1 MTPLLRFILPIF
13 LVAGCLNGDFNG
25 QDQGVTTPP
34 DLSMRMFDIAGLD
47 LFGLYN
53 CSQLNACDHNA
64 KTPAE
69 VQLCKNMA
77 TPIAKA
83 LEADLQNCFLQ
94 YCPAGMGQVCA
105 PDAMGMLSMACQAC
119 INNTY
124 IPQSASCSP
133 TQQVDECHQCLNQA
147 NACTADM

>member
-1 MTPLLRFILPIF
+1 MTALLRFALPIF

-25 QDQGVTTPP
+25 QDQGAPVP
-34 DLSMRMFDIAGLD
+34 DLATHMFDIAGLD

-53 CSQLNACDHNA
+53 CTALNQCDQAC
-64 KTPAE
+64 KTPSCT
-69 VQLCKNMA
+69 LMCRNMA

-83 LEADLQNCFLQ
+83 LESDLQSCFMQ
-94 YCPAGMGQVCA
+94 YCPTGAGMVCA
-105 PDAMGMLSMACQAC
+105 PDAMGMLTVACMTC

-124 IPQSASCSP
+124 VASGTECPTP
-133 TQQVDECHQCLNQA
+133 TQNPSECHQCLSQA

>member
-1 MTPLLRFILPIF
+1 MIALLRFALPIF
-13 LVAGCLNGDFNG
+13 LVAGCLNGDFNT

-34 DLSMRMFDIAGLD
+34 DLSMRIFDIAGLD
-47 LFGLYN
+47 LFGLSN
-53 CSQLNACDHNA
+53 CSQLNMCDRNA
-64 KTPAE
+64 TTAAQ

-77 TPIAKA
+77 TPIAKS

-105 PDAMGMLSMACQAC
+105 PDSMGMLSVPCQTC

-124 IPQSASCSP
+124 LSQSTSCSP
-133 TQQVDECHQCLNQA
+133 TQQVDECHQCVAQA